1 MTKTVLITGCN
12 GFISY
17 NVIKFLKE
25 KFKVLCVGRSNKAD
39 INFYDKEKIKKMIK
53 NSDVIVHLAAITNPF
68 DKNIEEINVNYTK
81 FLVDESKKFNK
92 RFIYLSSQNVLFGK
106 DKYSLTKKRAEDLV
120 KELKNFVIL
129 RPTIIY
135 GKKENKYIGKLIK
148 TIKKYPVIPIIGNGK
163 YKIQPIYIEDLTKII
178 LHCVNKKITGVF
190 LVAGS
195 SRITYTELV
204 DLIIN
209 KFKLKRLKIN
219 IPIFLLKPL
228 AYLFQNLLKNP
239 PITAIQLEN
248 IKINQDYDINN
259 IKKVFKINPLTI
271 GKGLSIIIEN
281 EKNKR

>member
-135 GKKENKYIGKLIK
+135 GKKERY
-148 TIKKYPVIPIIGNGK
+148 
-163 YKIQPIYIEDLTKII
+163 
-178 LHCVNKKITGVF
+178 F
-190 LVAGS
+190 
-195 SRITYTELV
+195 
-204 DLIIN
+204 
-209 KFKLKRLKIN
+209 
-219 IPIFLLKPL
+219 
-228 AYLFQNLLKNP
+228 
-239 PITAIQLEN
+239 
-248 IKINQDYDINN
+248 
-259 IKKVFKINPLTI
+259 
-271 GKGLSIIIEN
+271 
-281 EKNKR
+281 